1 MRERGKGIYF
11 WVLDLPVKITPPP
24 LSEGGGMRNKA
35 LSVEP
40 PSTHQPTREG
50 VSGAKTPAQKAAWG
64 TPAPGSGW
72 LECTGAGKGTCLA
85 APYSRP
91 LHASSSGARARPLF
105 CGVSP
110 TTSTSPSLSWPS
122 SLPKENHLYRLPRS
136 ARCRA
141 RHEDQGA
148 ILTRVADPRG
158 RLRVW
163 AAAESAVRAD
173 EAADG
178 SGGGN

>member
-1 MRERGKGIYF
+1 MYRCRERH
-11 WVLDLPVKITPPP
+11 LP
-24 LSEGGGMRNKA
+24 GNA
-35 LSVEP
+35 LFS
-40 PSTHQPTREG
+40 
-50 VSGAKTPAQKAAWG
+50 
-64 TPAPGSGW
+64 
-72 LECTGAGKGTCLA
+72 A
-85 APYSRP
+85 APRVE
-91 LHASSSGARARPLF
+91 LGARARPLF